1 MSAMFPPALISAVCA
16 ARWSVPPAALAAR
29 HGLTKPQVWKIW
41 ERHRGLI
48 PARPLNGGN
57 DHFGAMAPERP
68 AGLAESFGVTAVERR
83 VGDTT
88 VSLARVQFLD
98 GVVE

>member
-1 MSAMFPPALISAVCA
+1 MSAMFPPALIVAVCA

-48 PARPLNGGN
+48 PTRPQNN
-57 DHFGAMAPERP
+57 DGSHLGTPERP

-83 VGDTT
+83 VGDTV
-88 VSLARVQFLD
+88 VSLARVRFLD
-98 GVVE
+98 GVRA